1 MVFVLHKFQH
11 YNLLGNK
18 RVFYVDHMVLVYLV
32 NKPHV
37 SRNITRWFLL
47 FLTYDFKVVY
57 IPNKKH
63 VVENVWF
70 KLPNTQ
76 EHVGVL
82 NQIIDASLFV
92 L

>member
-18 RVFYVDHMVLVYLV
+18 CGFYVDHMVLMYLV

-37 SRNITRWFLL
+37 SKNIVRCL
-47 FLTYDFKVVY
+47 FLFLKYNFKVMY
-57 IPNKKH
+57 KPNKKH

-70 KLPNTQ
+70 
-76 EHVGVL
+76 
-82 NQIIDASLFV
+82 
-92 L
+92 